1 MQVQVPDKA
10 QGVTCWCNWD
20 SEVIEGLF
28 LEERCR
34 PEAGFSTSTG
44 PLVDA
49 VRWRPGGLPS
59 AVLEGQ
65 GWVRVLLHGYH
76 IRDEKGRAVDGNH
89 LPPWLPS
96 RPTGDRIEGGLFES
110 WFQLRRG

>member
-1 MQVQVPDKA
+1 
-10 QGVTCWCNWD
+10 
-20 SEVIEGLF
+20 
-28 LEERCR
+28 
-34 PEAGFSTSTG
+34 
-44 PLVDA
+44 
-49 VRWRPGGLPS
+49 
-59 AVLEGQ
+59 
-65 GWVRVLLHGYH
+65 VRVLLHGDH